1 MYFAAPVSHKRENI
15 MKFTKMHG
23 IGNDYIYINC
33 LHETVSEPEKLSV
46 VLSDV
51 RKGIGSDGLVL
62 ILPSDKADFR
72 MRIFNADGSEAMM
85 CGNATRCI
93 GKYVYDNGLT
103 DKTEITLETNSG
115 IKHLRLFTENGKVSL
130 VQVDMGNAVLIP
142 KDIPVDSELEKFISQ
157 PLEICGTTYNV
168 TCVSMGNPH
177 AVTFLDDIDSL
188 DLEKI
193 GTVFEHHPIFPDRV
207 NTEFIRVIGKN
218 TLQMRVWERGSG
230 ETFAC
235 GTGACA
241 SAVAAVLNG
250 HCSRDE
256 EILIHLRGGDLRI
269 VYRSD
274 ETVIMTGPAEFIC
287 TGEIDDSYIENA
299 KENVICQ
306 S

>member
-1 MYFAAPVSHKRENI
+1 

-23 IGNDYIYINC
+23 IGNDYIYVNC
-33 LHETVSEPEKLSV
+33 FEETVNEPEKVSV

-62 ILPSDKADFR
+62 IMPSEIADFR
-72 MRIFNADGSEAMM
+72 MRIFNADGSEAKM

-93 GKYVYDNGLT
+93 GKYVYEKGLT

-115 IKHLRLFTENGKVSL
+115 IKYLRLFIENNKVEL
-130 VQVDMGNAVLIP
+130 VQVDMGKAILRP
-142 KDIPVDSELEKFISQ
+142 RDIPVNSDLERFISQ
-157 PLEICGTTYNV
+157 PVEADGVSCDV

-177 AVTFLDDIDSL
+177 AVIFAKDIDGL

-193 GTVFEHHPIFPDRV
+193 GPLFENHPLFPDRI
-207 NTEFIRVIGKN
+207 NTEFIEVIDSH
-218 TLQMRVWERGSG
+218 TLRMRVWERGSG
-230 ETFAC
+230 ETHAC

-250 HCSRDE
+250 ICPRGE

-269 VYRSD
+269 TYKDD
-274 ETVIMTGPAEFIC
+274 ETVIMNGPAAFIC
-287 TGEIDDSYIENA
+287 DGTVDDEYINNA
-299 KENVICQ
+299 KENVVCR